1 VTAPNEKPNAQ
12 GLARRR
18 LLACSAAFAAATAI
32 SALLGA
38 PRSVAF
44 LYGWDAFTLVF
55 LVWVWST
62 IWPADADRT
71 AKHALAEDDSRTASD
86 LVLIGASL
94 VSLVAIGF
102 TLAEATKSS
111 GAHSV
116 YLAAVAVVSIAL
128 GWAAIHTTFTLM
140 YARLFY
146 GEPKGGI
153 KFDDSEPPDFRDFA
167 YVAFTIGMTYQV
179 SDTDVTQ
186 KRIRRIIVRHA
197 LLSFVFGTAIIA
209 VAINVVANLV
219 NR

>member
-1 VTAPNEKPNAQ
+1 VTPPNEMPNLQ

-18 LLACSAAFAAATAI
+18 LLASTAALAAATTIA
-32 SALLGA
+32 AVAGA
-38 PRSVAF
+38 SWSVAF
-44 LYGWDAFTLVF
+44 LYGWNAFTLVF
-55 LVWVWST
+55 LVWVWSS
-62 IWPADADRT
+62 IWPADAKGT
-71 AKHALAEDDSRTASD
+71 AKNALAEDDSRTASD
-86 LVLIGASL
+86 LILLGASL

-153 KFDDSEPPDFRDFA
+153 DFEDGEPDFRDFA

-219 NR
+219 NQ

>member
-1 VTAPNEKPNAQ
+1 MAPNEMPDLQ
-12 GLARRR
+12 GLARKR
-18 LLACSAAFAAATAI
+18 LLAGAAAAGAAI
-32 SALLGA
+32 AIAAVAGA
-38 PRSVAF
+38 SWSVAF

-55 LVWVWST
+55 LVWVWSS
-62 IWPADADRT
+62 IWPADAKGT
-71 AKHALAEDDSRTASD
+71 AKNALAEDDSRTASD
-86 LVLIGASL
+86 LILLGASL

-153 KFDDSEPPDFRDFA
+153 DFEDGEPDFRDFA

-219 NR
+219 NQ

>member
-1 VTAPNEKPNAQ
+1 MSTNELPDHQ
-12 GLARRR
+12 GLARKR
-18 LLACSAAFAAATAI
+18 LLAGTAALAAATAI
-32 SALLGA
+32 AAVAGA
-38 PRSVAF
+38 SWSVSF

-55 LVWVWST
+55 LIWVWST
-62 IWPADADRT
+62 IWPADAKGT

-86 LVLIGASL
+86 LILIGASL

-102 TLAEATKSS
+102 TLAEASKSS
-111 GAHSV
+111 GPHSV

-153 KFDDSEPPDFRDFA
+153 KFEDSEPPDFRDFA

-186 KRIRRIIVRHA
+186 QRIRRIIVRHA

-209 VAINVVANLV
+209 VAINVVASLINQ
-219 NR
+219 

>member
-1 VTAPNEKPNAQ
+1 MRDTQ
-12 GLARRR
+12 GRARRR
-18 LLACSAAFAAATAI
+18 LLACSVAAAATTAI
-32 SALLGA
+32 AVVVGA
-38 PRSVAF
+38 SWSVAL

-55 LVWVWST
+55 LVSVWST
-62 IWPADADRT
+62 IWPADAKGT
-71 AKHALAEDDSRTASD
+71 AEHALAEDDSRTASD
-86 LVLIGASL
+86 LVLLGASL
-94 VSLVAIGF
+94 ASLVAIGF
-102 TLAEATKSS
+102 TLAEASKSS
-111 GAHSV
+111 GPHAV

-140 YARLFY
+140 YARLYY

-153 KFDDSEPPDFRDFA
+153 DFEDGEPDFRDFA

-186 KRIRRIIVRHA
+186 KRLRRIVVRHA

-219 NR
+219 NQ

>member
-1 VTAPNEKPNAQ
+1 MALNEMPDLQ

-18 LLACSAAFAAATAI
+18 LLASTAALAAATTIA
-32 SALLGA
+32 AVAGA
-38 PRSVAF
+38 PLSVAF

-62 IWPADADRT
+62 IWPADAKET
-71 AKHALAEDDSRTASD
+71 AKNALAEDDSRTASD
-86 LVLIGASL
+86 LILLGASL

-128 GWAAIHTTFTLM
+128 GWGAIHTTFTLM

-153 KFDDSEPPDFRDFA
+153 DFEDGEPDFRDFA

-219 NR
+219 NQ